1 MTQLTGLDVTFNR
14 FSGTV
19 PEAVTQ
25 QPNYDKWILSPQTSG
40 YGFSN
45 LGDNVESDDYSQDG
59 QVLTY
64 AGSPQNK
71 GFHLIFMGD
80 GFTSQDMGENG
91 LYEQKMKQAIEAL
104 LRYEPYVTYRNY
116 LNTYIVKAVSKQ
128 NGVTQPGYARN
139 TALSVAY
146 RDESGS
152 AMTAAKEKVY
162 AYAAKVPGYTGMQN
176 VVIAIIANAKRHAG
190 TTYWQSDGNPNYA
203 IGTLASTFETTLVH
217 ELAAMPS
224 DCWPTNIRAE
234 RQFRPHR
241 LPHCATDS
249 KKAIT

>member
-1 MTQLTGLDVTFNR
+1 MTFNR

-146 RDESGS
+146 RMNRE
-152 AMTAAKEKVY
+152 A
-162 AYAAKVPGYTGMQN
+162 P
-176 VVIAIIANAKRHAG
+176 
-190 TTYWQSDGNPNYA
+190 
-203 IGTLASTFETTLVH
+203 
-217 ELAAMPS
+217 
-224 DCWPTNIRAE
+224 
-234 RQFRPHR
+234 
-241 LPHCATDS
+241 
-249 KKAIT
+249 